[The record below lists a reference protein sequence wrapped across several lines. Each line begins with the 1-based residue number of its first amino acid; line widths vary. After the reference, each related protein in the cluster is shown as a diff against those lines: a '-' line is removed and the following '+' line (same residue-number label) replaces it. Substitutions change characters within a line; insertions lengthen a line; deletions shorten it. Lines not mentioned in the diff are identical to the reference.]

1 MLAEY
6 FHQAVAKLSAGFRFV
21 RCMHTLIIGAA
32 VPEAAAASAE
42 SCISSLTLS
51 EDEVALAIQ
60 KVQRARELSIRREI
74 EQAQAARYCI
84 AIHTYIVHN
93 THSQLCI

>member
-1 MLAEY
+1 
-6 FHQAVAKLSAGFRFV
+6 
-21 RCMHTLIIGAA
+21 MHALMAAAA
-32 VPEAAAASAE
+32 VPEAAASAE

-84 AIHTYIVHN
+84 AIHTWIVHN

>member
-1 MLAEY
+1 
-6 FHQAVAKLSAGFRFV
+6 
-21 RCMHTLIIGAA
+21 MHALTAAAA
-32 VPEAAAASAE
+32 VSEAASAE

-74 EQAQAARYCI
+74 EQAQAAR
-84 AIHTYIVHN
+84 
-93 THSQLCI
+93 